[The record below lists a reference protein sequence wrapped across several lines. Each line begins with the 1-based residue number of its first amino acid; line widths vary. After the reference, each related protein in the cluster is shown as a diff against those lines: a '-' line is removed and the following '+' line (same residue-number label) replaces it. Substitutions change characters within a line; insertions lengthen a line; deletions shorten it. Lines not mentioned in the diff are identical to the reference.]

1 MRQKEIQNQQIEG
14 PNKKSSQIFI
24 NSNKNS
30 SQIFINR
37 DIHVPI
43 DVLIKLQI
51 FTNKLKVFFLFFFI
65 KEKLI
70 QEKSFHWM

>member
-24 NSNKNS
+24 N
-30 SQIFINR
+30 I

>member
-14 PNKKSSQIFI
+14 PNKK
-24 NSNKNS
+24 S

-51 FTNKLKVFFLFFFI
+51 FTNKLKVFFLIFYYQRKTNSRKIFSLDVRMTIHF
-65 KEKLI
+65 
-70 QEKSFHWM
+70 SHF

>member
-24 NSNKNS
+24 N
-30 SQIFINR
+30 I

-51 FTNKLKVFFLFFFI
+51 FTNKLKVFFFYFFFI